1 MRARAS
7 GPVRLRGLA
16 DARRLHTHKPD
27 LRIWSRSMRCP
38 WRFAMNIGVRFS
50 MLLTLLCGP
59 AFAAMTLSS
68 TDFASGDTLPTA
80 HIYPRCG
87 GRNISPQLSWSGVPS
102 AARSLVLTMID
113 VDVKASQW
121 SHWIVVDL
129 PADANSLSQ
138 GAASLPGRATAVV
151 NNSAMQPMMVR
162 VHPRARAR
170 ITTSSRSGQCRQRRL
185 P

>member
-1 MRARAS
+1 
-7 GPVRLRGLA
+7 
-16 DARRLHTHKPD
+16 
-27 LRIWSRSMRCP
+27 
-38 WRFAMNIGVRFS
+38 MNTGMRFS

-68 TDFASGDTLPTA
+68 ADFASGDTLPTP

-113 VDVKASQW
+113 VDVKPSQW

-129 PADANSLSQ
+129 PANANSLSQ
-138 GAASLPGRATAVV
+138 GAASLPGRARAVV
-151 NNSAMQPMMVR
+151 SNFGDAAYDGPCPPKGTGTHHYEFTIWAMP
-162 VHPRARAR
+162 
-170 ITTSSRSGQCRQRRL
+170 TTSTSLAADEKATRVTAFLSQHALERSSLTVVVQA
-185 P
+185 PTH